1 MKKFITAKEASEFI
15 KSNSSVMIGGFL
27 DCGVPDKIIDEI
39 VKTDVSN
46 LTMICNDTSR
56 PGNDRSK
63 LIESNQVKKI
73 ITTHIGTNPITGQKL
88 LNKEIEVNIVP
99 MGTLIE
105 KIRAYGAGLGGIL
118 TPTGVGTI
126 LEENKTTQVV
136 NGKKY
141 IFEEPLGAD
150 VAIIYGTTADK
161 FGNVSYYGSTRNFNP
176 TMATAAKTVICQVDE
191 IIDCMDPNAVVIP
204 GIFIDYIVKREEN

>member
-1 MKKFITAKEASEFI
+1 MKKYITAKEAATFVKNDSTI
-15 KSNSSVMIGGFL
+15 MVGGFL

-39 VKTDVSN
+39 IKADVSN

-56 PGNDRSK
+56 PGNDKGK
-63 LIESNQVKKI
+63 LIESNKVKKV

-88 LNKEIEVNIVP
+88 LNKEVEVDIVP

-161 FGNVSYYGSTRNFNP
+161 YGNISYYGSTRNFNP
-176 TMATAAKTVICQVDE
+176 TMATAADIVICQVDE
-191 IIDCMDPNAVVIP
+191 VIDTMDPNAVVIP
-204 GIFIDYIVKREEN
+204 GIFIDYVVKKEEN